1 MGGDGVSPRMAG
13 KATILVVERAGAAT
27 EALLALLRARGHR
40 VAWARDAEGAF
51 HALDE
56 ARVDAVVAPLGAA
69 RIDGLAVLRH
79 ARQRRPDA
87 CVVLSA
93 DAAGQRLAE
102 AALAAGAHDVLP
114 RPVARERLLAALERG
129 LAQQRLSARLAEME
143 GRLDENLSV
152 APFTGR
158 SRAIARV
165 MEQVRHLASTHVPV
179 LIEGEAGTGKGLA
192 ALAIHQ
198 HSPRRDAP
206 FVSLDCGALAEPLL
220 ERELFGHEAD
230 TPGGSAHA
238 GRLELADGGT
248 MFLEDV
254 DELPSGAQARLLRV
268 LQDHAFERVGG
279 SESHRIDARLI
290 AATRHDL
297 EARARAGR
305 FREDLLRR
313 LGVAR
318 IVMPPLRDRREDIPL
333 LVERFL
339 SGIRRGRMTRR
350 VTRGVLDRLMS
361 HAWPGNVRE
370 LRDTIASTVMVAR
383 SRRVIELADLGR
395 ALSPAEGEA
404 ERLAIGVGTTV
415 EDAERQLIA
424 ATLEHA
430 GNDKPR
436 AAALLGI
443 GLRTLYRKIKEYR
456 LPH

>member
-1 MGGDGVSPRMAG
+1 MAG

-114 RPVARERLLAALERG
+114 RPVARERLLAVLERG
-129 LAQQRLSARLAEME
+129 LTQQRLSARLAEME

-318 IVMPPLRDRREDIPL
+318 IVMPPLRDRRED
-333 LVERFL
+333 
-339 SGIRRGRMTRR
+339 RR

-424 ATLEHA
+424 ATLEYA